1 MSLRRRKK
9 HLTKPLE
16 EFIVFIVDEISSET
30 ELIGRFKNIEK
41 AKEAARKNSKDRQI
55 AYIYGKGNRI
65 VYSTER
71 GDNGKL

>member
-9 HLTKPLE
+9 PLTKPLE
-16 EFIVFIVDEISSET
+16 DFIVFIIDEISSET
-30 ELIGRFKNIEK
+30 KIIGRFKNIEE
-41 AKEAARKNSKDRQI
+41 AKEKARNSSTDKQI
-55 AYIYGKGNRI
+55 VYIYGEGNRI

>member
-9 HLTKPLE
+9 PLTKPLE

-30 ELIGRFKNIEK
+30 ELIGRFKNIEE
-41 AKEAARKNSKDRQI
+41 AKEEARNSSKDKQI
-55 AYIYGKGNRI
+55 VYIYGKGNRI

-71 GDNGKL
+71 GDDGKL